1 MLPCCLFM
9 TEKSIAE
16 ESKKCSNETAKYTH
30 NTFVNKD
37 KNNIRIRPRE
47 NLKDIT
53 RIKTK

>member
-30 NTFVNKD
+30 NTFFNKD
-37 KNNIRIRPRE
+37 EKTILELEQGKFKRI
-47 NLKDIT
+47 
-53 RIKTK
+53 